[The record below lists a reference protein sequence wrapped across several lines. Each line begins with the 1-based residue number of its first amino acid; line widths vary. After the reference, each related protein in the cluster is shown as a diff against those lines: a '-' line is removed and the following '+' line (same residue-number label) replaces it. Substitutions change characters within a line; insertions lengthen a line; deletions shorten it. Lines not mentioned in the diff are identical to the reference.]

1 MKRLTAILLS
11 IVCLL
16 TFAACAANSEE
27 GSHGEETWAKDWG
40 ITLTVQDVTSSGL
53 TLICSQSGGIAE
65 GRLETGSEYWIEK
78 SENNSWVKVEPLAD
92 PIWDM
97 MAHGIPSGESVEWT
111 LDWTWLYG
119 ELGAGTYRICK
130 TVTDFKESGA
140 SESQLYCAEFEVKN

>member
-97 MAHGIPSGESVEWT
+97 MAHGIRYFVMI
-111 LDWTWLYG
+111 LF
-119 ELGAGTYRICK
+119 AGIIWPMT
-130 TVTDFKESGA
+130 FKW
-140 SESQLYCAEFEVKN
+140 FEAGMPRKEK